1 MKKKR
6 KVATEGGAR
15 TRPAISYRSSQNQI
29 ADEYEQLDKARLM
42 VRLIECRFLRSNPRP
57 EQGGFLPGRAQSQ
70 FFRATDEDRSPL
82 RRADLV
88 LTG

>member
-1 MKKKR
+1 MKR
-6 KVATEGGAR
+6 NARVATEGGAR

-57 EQGGFLPGRAQSQ
+57 EQGGLPTRSSAVAVFSRDGWRIGRH
-70 FFRATDEDRSPL
+70 FGE
-82 RRADLV
+82 
-88 LTG
+88 LTWF